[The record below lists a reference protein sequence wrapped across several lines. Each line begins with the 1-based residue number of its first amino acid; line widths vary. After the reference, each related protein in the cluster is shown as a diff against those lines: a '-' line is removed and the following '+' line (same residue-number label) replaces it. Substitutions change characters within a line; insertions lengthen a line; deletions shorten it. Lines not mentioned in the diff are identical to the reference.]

1 MKGHQYLHNGATP
14 LWSDAFSFSYIDEW
28 ALEKQ
33 QKNKSAWETMKMIL
47 ILEIVNAK
55 NIDMSWLLVVMNLP
69 LA

>member
-28 ALEKQ
+28 APEKQ

>member
-14 LWSDAFSFSYIDEW
+14 FWSDAFSFSYIDEW

-55 NIDMSWLLVVMNLP
+55 NIYMSWLLVVMNLP